1 MNLPESAEV
10 DVARLSAV
18 FADTTNSYKFYWLL
32 AVLDS
37 LRDHGQP
44 LISMRELA
52 LRMVAGV
59 WYPLDYFKLS
69 FGKQDGFKPI
79 AAAVSKYLTVDNRPS
94 APPLLAQLNRALA
107 PTELAALT
115 DRTAVLLRWVPF
127 RFIRPF
133 FEAETRGLPDH
144 QINNRIA
151 ELAAQSMKAPYRFVN
166 GHIEVHT
173 PWLDYLQRH
182 QGVLRGFIFWHLLRF
197 VQKHNPNVIGLSEKL
212 EKPGDEARK
221 LKTATSYWKEFLVE
235 NNSFRCI
242 YSNQTLLGNN
252 LSIDHFLPWS
262 YVAHNQLWNLIPT
275 PKSVNSAKNNWLPSL
290 EKYFDTYA
298 QLQYAGFQFH
308 AAQGHEKLLE
318 DYHLLFAQ
326 SVADAQQQPFA
337 WFRERLAQQVI
348 PQLQTARNLGF
359 SYPFEFRT

>member
-1 MNLPESAEV
+1 MELPESAEV

-32 AVLDS
+32 AILDS
-37 LRDHGQP
+37 LRDNGQP

-79 AAAVSKYLTVDNRPS
+79 AAEVSKCLTVDNRPS
-94 APPLLAQLNRALA
+94 APPLLTQLNRALA
-107 PTELAALT
+107 PIELAALT
-115 DRTAVLLRWVPF
+115 ERTAVLLRWVPF

-133 FEAETRGLPDH
+133 FEAETRGLPEY

-151 ELAAQSMKAPYRFVN
+151 ELAAQSTKAPYCFVN
-166 GHIEVHT
+166 GQIEV
-173 PWLDYLQRH
+173 PKSWLDYLRKH
-182 QGVLRGFIFWHLLRF
+182 QGILRGFIFWHLLRF

-212 EKPGDEARK
+212 EKPGARVLNAAGK
-221 LKTATSYWKEFLVE
+221 FWKEYLTATPDLT
-235 NNSFRCI
+235 CI
-242 YSNQTLLGNN
+242 YSGQQLTTAN
-252 LSIDHFLPWS
+252 LSLDHFLPWS
-262 YVAHNQLWNLIPT
+262 YVAHDQLWNIIPT
-275 PKSVNSAKNNWLPSL
+275 PKAVNSVKNDWLPSL
-290 EKYFDTYA
+290 EKYFDAYA

-326 SVADAQQQPFA
+326 SLADVQQQPFA

-359 SYPFEFRT
+359 SYPFEFKI